1 MQSMMLNFGVTA
13 NSIGTIAE
21 SVARGLVS
29 VRRVGDS
36 SFINL
41 PLVYPS
47 GSAVTVRLDRVAKG
61 IRVSDDGFAYRE
73 LESFGAQRSFGNTAP
88 RIAEAEAIE
97 VGRRTVYV
105 DVSLEELERAICDV
119 AAVSWQIADRIV
131 GRLADE
137 EAADIEEY
145 LRERLV
151 HVFAANLS
159 RPPEHRIVGASSNE
173 WDVSAVVQLPG
184 GTAVFHAVSNH
195 PSAVFKTSTAF
206 HDLANLD
213 NPPKLVAVVRD
224 KTALGAKLA
233 LLAQAGRVIEG
244 EQPDDVYLRA
254 VA

>member
-1 MQSMMLNFGVTA
+1 MMLNFGVTRDT
-13 NSIGTIAE
+13 IGTIADA
-21 SVARGLVS
+21 VARGLVS

-41 PLVYPS
+41 PLIYPS

-61 IRVSDDGFAYRE
+61 VRVSDNGFAYRE
-73 LESFGAQRSFGNTAP
+73 LESFGAQRSFGKTATG
-88 RIAEAEAIE
+88 IAETEAIE
-97 VGRRTVYV
+97 IGRRTVFV
-105 DVSLEELERAICDV
+105 DVPIDEIERAICDV

-137 EAADIEEY
+137 ESADIEEY

-151 HVFAANLS
+151 SVFAANLKK
-159 RPPEHRIVGASSNE
+159 PPEHKIVGASSNE
-173 WDVSAVVQLPG
+173 WDVSAVIQLPG

-195 PSAVFKTSTAF
+195 PNAVFKTSTAF

-213 NPPKLVAVVRD
+213 NAPKLVAVVRD
-224 KTALGAKLA
+224 KAALGSRLA

>member
-1 MQSMMLNFGVTA
+1 MMLNFGMTRD
-13 NSIGTIAE
+13 SIGAIAE

-47 GSAVTVRLDRVAKG
+47 GSPVTVRLDRVAKG
-61 IRVSDDGFAYRE
+61 VRVSDNGFAFRE
-73 LESFGAQRSFGNTAP
+73 LESFGAQRSFGKTAAT
-88 RIAEAEAIE
+88 IAEPEAVE

-105 DVSLEELERAICDV
+105 DVPLEEVERAICDV
-119 AAVSWQIADRIV
+119 AAVSWQVADRIV

-137 EAADIEEY
+137 EAADVEEY

-151 HVFAANLS
+151 TVFATALKK
-159 RPPEHRIVGASSNE
+159 PVEQKIVGASSSE
-173 WDVSAVVQLPG
+173 WDVSAVVQLPAG
-184 GTAVFHAVSNH
+184 IAVFHAVSNH
-195 PSAVFKTSTAF
+195 PNAVFKTSTAF
-206 HDLANLD
+206 HDLANLN
-213 NPPKLVAVVRD
+213 NPPKLVSVVRD
-224 KTALGAKLA
+224 KAAMGSKLA